1 VQHIL
6 LGQNESD
13 VANRLEPEVDL
24 ESADLEA
31 VTPDMPVQSVT
42 AWVEVPSMDE
52 RELLR
57 LVSDPTTPIAQPLEL
72 EPPAPQVALTMPA
85 SAARSGHRYLRAA
98 AIAVVFALVA
108 GLSYWGWTQHS
119 SAADWKA
126 QARQLDAE
134 LSSTRADLTST
145 QATLRATESDLAGTK
160 KQLTDTKKVLS
171 DVRDQLADVTGRLA
185 TANASIDDLT
195 SQKNSLVD
203 QVGTLANDK
212 AQLKDEREQL
222 TAILSTAPAMTTALR
237 ACIAKNNE
245 VSVELL
251 DVISDFPYRTL
262 DKAGRLVDDMVV
274 LCKDAFDKTNT
285 FDSTLTD
292 LGV

>member
-1 VQHIL
+1 MQHIL
-6 LGQNESD
+6 FGKNESD
-13 VANRLEPEVDL
+13 VANPTESEVDL
-24 ESADLEA
+24 KLADLEG
-31 VTPDMPVQSVT
+31 VISDTPAMST
-42 AWVEVPSMDE
+42 TTWREAPSMDE
-52 RELLR
+52 LELRR
-57 LVSDPTTPIAQPLEL
+57 LTSGPPTPIEQPKEMEGLA
-72 EPPAPQVALTMPA
+72 PPMAPTAPA
-85 SAARSGHRYLRAA
+85 STARSGRRYIRWAA
-98 AIAVVFALVA
+98 LAAVVALVA
-108 GLSYWGWTQHS
+108 GLSVWGWTQHS

-126 QARQLDAE
+126 RARQLDAE
-134 LSSTRADLTST
+134 LTSTRADLKST
-145 QATLRATESDLAGTK
+145 QATLTATKSDLAGTK

-185 TANASIDDLT
+185 TANASIDDLIA
-195 SQKNSLVD
+195 QKNSLVS

-222 TAILSTAPAMTTALR
+222 TAILATAPAMTSALR

-245 VSVELL
+245 VSLELL
-251 DVISDFPYRTL
+251 DVISGFPYRTL

-274 LCKDAFDKTNT
+274 LCNDAFDKTNT